1 MDFYLFE
8 VTLKSQLDYVTYP
21 ECGVLYAE
29 SYEEAAEKLKKFYK
43 DDDIEEIHLK
53 FYSSEGVCILSPV
66 QVDEVETLFDEVEGG
81 RTYTINLENIS

>member
-8 VTLKSQLDYVTYP
+8 VALKSQLDYVVYH
-21 ECGVLYAE
+21 EHGVLYAE

-53 FYSSEGVCILSPV
+53 FYSNEGVCVLSPV

-81 RTYTINLENIS
+81 RTYTINLENIL

>member
-8 VTLKSQLDYVTYP
+8 ATLKSQLDHVNYY
-21 ECGVLYAE
+21 EHGVLYAE
-29 SYEEAAEKLKKFYK
+29 SYEEALVKLKKFYK
-43 DDDIEEIHLK
+43 DDDIEEINLK
-53 FYSSEGVCILSPV
+53 FYSDEGVCVLSPV

>member
-21 ECGVLYAE
+21 ESGVLYAE

-53 FYSSEGVCILSPV
+53 FYSNEGVCVLSPA

-81 RTYTINLENIS
+81 RWYTINLEDIS

>member
-21 ECGVLYAE
+21 ESGVLYAE

-53 FYSSEGVCILSPV
+53 FYSNEGVCVLSPA